1 MVQGETKTERI
12 DEEKG
17 TVVPIPGKEPLLN
30 ESEFEKNQVMKEE
43 STLSFGDELI
53 SESVSIS
60 NSDNSIIFI
69 IIGIIVAIIIGV
81 IIKIKKN

>member
-1 MVQGETKTERI
+1 
-12 DEEKG
+12 
-17 TVVPIPGKEPLLN
+17 
-30 ESEFEKNQVMKEE
+30 MKEE
-43 STLSFGDELI
+43 STLSFGDELT

-69 IIGIIVAIIIGV
+69 IIGIIAAIIIGV